1 METARLVRRRPPT
14 LWRRKVVA
22 RRTWLVL
29 ASSSSPRGDPSG
41 GRPASSPSLPWREG
55 FDEEEA
61 GNAGK
66 VGTNG
71 SRWSEERRS
80 DLIKRSRLFFSK
92 MKREAEEEEEEENV
106 TKKLV
111 GGLSGT
117 VAVVGVMVSLIT
129 AVCNV
134 WARPLVNRA
143 ILPVV
148 CEQLSVATGRE
159 VNVEEITWIQPLG
172 LLGLTSFV
180 TAGAIEIG
188 PQNNLTQ
195 VTNENGVE
203 EQVPGEQSSLYC
215 EEVKLGVRFL
225 QSIMRWQCLL
235 DIKVNSAFAKV
246 AQGENLSWFGYP
258 LDTVPTSRNF
268 LPGLNE
274 VKVLNRLSNTNSEIQ
289 SSIADELLDEKV
301 SQLDPSESELIAKA
315 AAYILSRQFSPPPIT
330 LSRLSVKNC
339 SADIQIAGEEGQRKL
354 RDLSGQVNVGR
365 DYNTFDIS
373 AAATTV
379 ERPTSA
385 EKCTMGWQTDAPKR
399 NLRGLSF
406 PGTGT
411 EGAIKDVL
419 SQGEGKAAYVSVGST
434 PKSAADRAAS
444 MVMDKG
450 GAAQSSAGSAA
461 GASNQQTAAA
471 RQATSSASPKLAKGK
486 NNMYRSLFKKKG
498 PSTGRIECVVKGRHM
513 ADPDTTSQVD
523 LFLKGK
529 DFDAPLVERVFDFPL
544 DIAKG
549 TLNGEIRLKFHDTK
563 SWTQYPDFT
572 GRINCEK
579 AAFHIW
585 DAPDDFE
592 DVNMDLIFENDRMHF
607 HNATGRYGAIPVSAV
622 GDMSLDPNG
631 DIRIVAHCDGVEV
644 NALRETLAAKPLPY
658 SAAGTISGTLHVT
671 GDSENPVYTG
681 TAVAVR
687 PKEPGKGEKRQVPPQ
702 TVAQATLG
710 ETGGV
715 GAYDKV
721 PFESASSVFTFDT
734 KSQKLYLHH
743 FNAETVGG
751 GQVTGS
757 GRVWCEPGKEEH
769 PDSLEFRFKGKDLP
783 ADQILKKYVPNGIQ
797 VPTALV
803 VGPTMVE
810 GTIKGAQLSP
820 RVQVSWNAPEAEAS
834 GSVEITR
841 PAAYIELHAP
851 SIDAEAVLNTKYQ
864 PKEVILA
871 AVTQDEATAA
881 SRPVVEG
888 AQLKCK
894 LQGLDIMPLV
904 NDSYVIDRMTSSQPI
919 RLKLSGKTHFHGEL
933 VKDRDSDTSNFQ
945 NLVGEI
951 AMEGL
956 TLNHLSVA
964 RQMTGDVTVG
974 KEGLKVQAR
983 GLRPDEGIDIDL
995 KLPAELRSVNET
1007 VAEKSKALPRKLSN
1021 EGLGTSPGLE
1031 KEADAAVLPEPSSN
1045 FQTMFSLRNRD
1056 LRLEMNMDTTAAKVD
1071 LRNLR
1076 LDELELASLR
1086 GTVDK
1091 AFIDLNFQEQT
1102 GRGNVSVTGPRFSG
1116 LQGESLGGSFRWE
1129 QDIIRLE
1136 RAIIQQ
1142 KRSRYELQGEYVL
1155 PTLKDTATLDMA
1167 TALSQMRNTNLTS
1180 TIAPRG
1186 GGRWRWQVSVPHAVI
1201 EEMLPA
1207 AQLLSRATSSYPID
1221 YSNAKG
1227 IFLEGVK
1234 SLRITAQQI
1243 GKQLEDSAKSALA
1256 SQNRSM
1262 EQKEDIGM
1270 PKTAKNGEGQQKW
1283 SKGLPWIGSKTASAK
1298 PSTKL
1303 GLQDLRGKW
1312 KGSMQA
1318 YGSTGG
1324 AVVGEFD
1331 MKGEDWEWGSYC
1343 MENVN
1348 AVGNYHPNE
1357 GLHFEKFQL
1366 DAGDARLRIVGNMLG
1381 PKQDAQFRLTDFPLS
1396 LLQSFFSVLP
1406 SNNITEQGMGS
1417 NLFKPSTGPGA
1428 LSGMANIP
1436 QGDDFISGNL
1446 YVNAALGGSAE
1457 APQGNVNFQVLG
1469 GALRNKK
1476 LARAEANAA
1485 ITSDQRFTF
1494 NIDLQPAGGP
1504 GHVKF
1509 MGSTPFEYSLSP
1521 KHLLD
1526 REDRHKPQ
1534 GAKANEDIEIDV
1546 AVKDSGMLLLSALLP
1561 QVNWQ
1566 MGSADIAMQARGTV
1580 SKPNLSGVAH
1590 VNRASISC
1598 PWLIRPLSSLG
1609 VTLRVEDNAL
1619 YVDAFDGRVGR
1630 KGFLR
1635 INGYLPMNSEAQA
1648 DADVS
1653 KGIIVDACGLELRVK
1668 NAFTGTFDGQF
1679 IVRGNIMQPEL
1690 SGKSQL
1696 SKGIVYLV
1704 PQGSSQADEPSE
1716 GMSTATVLKSLGVGS
1731 ETNFIDKSLKGKMS
1745 AVQTSKYVNKAVCNG
1760 FDIKLGP
1767 ELRAVYPFVLNFGIA
1782 GDVEINGV
1790 VDPEELSPSG
1800 IIRFDSGDVNL
1811 VATQL
1816 SLNPEYPNRAIF
1828 VPEHGM
1834 DPALDI
1840 SLVAPDLKAMIQ
1852 GRASAW
1858 QDNLILSVGS
1868 GTSETTERLEPSE
1881 IARIFEGQL
1890 TESLLEQD
1898 GRLAFSNLAASTIST
1913 LLPRIETQG
1922 QFGKARWR
1930 LVSAPSISGLL
1941 SLDPLTDPFKSL
1953 SNLTLGTEVEIQFGK
1968 SLQAL
1973 IARKVKESEMATHW
1987 TLLYQLNKQLRMRL
2001 NSSTA
2006 SGTRLLFEYS
2016 GEGTKLQKEDWGNR
2030 FP

>member
-1 METARLVRRRPPT
+1 MYEGGGTGEETEGGKEGEETEGGKEGEEGDLP
-14 LWRRKVVA
+14 RKVE
-22 RRTWLVL
+22 
-29 ASSSSPRGDPSG
+29 G
-41 GRPASSPSLPWREG
+41 GKFNW
-55 FDEEEA
+55 
-61 GNAGK
+61 
-66 VGTNG
+66 
-71 SRWSEERRS
+71 
-80 DLIKRSRLFFSK
+80 
-92 MKREAEEEEEEENV
+92 M
-106 TKKLV
+106 V
-111 GGLSGT
+111 GGLGGT
-117 VAVVGVMVSLIT
+117 LAVVGVTVSLFT
-129 AVCNV
+129 AVCNG

-148 CEQLSVATGRE
+148 CEQLSVATGRD

-172 LLGLTSFV
+172 LLGLCSLV
-180 TAGAIEIG
+180 TAGPIEIG
-188 PQNNLTQ
+188 PQNNLMTT
-195 VTNENGVE
+195 TNENGVE
-203 EQVPGEQSSLYC
+203 EQVAGEQSSLYC
-215 EEVKLGVRFL
+215 EEVKIGVRFL
-225 QSIMRWQCLL
+225 QSILRWQCLL

-246 AQGENLSWFGYP
+246 VQGENLSWFGYP
-258 LDTVPTSRNF
+258 LDTEPTSRNF
-268 LPGLNE
+268 LPGLNN
-274 VKVLNRLSNTNSEIQ
+274 VKVLNRLSNNTEIQ

-301 SQLDPSESELIAKA
+301 SALDPSESELIAKA

-339 SADIQIAGEEGQRKL
+339 NADIQIPGEEGVRKL
-354 RDLSGQVNVGR
+354 EDLSAQVNAGR
-365 DYNTFDIS
+365 DYNTFDIT

-379 ERPTSA
+379 ERSA
-385 EKCTMGWQTDAPKR
+385 AAGKCTMGWQTDAPRR
-399 NLRGLSF
+399 NMRGLTF
-406 PGTGT
+406 A
-411 EGAIKDVL
+411 EGSINDIL
-419 SQGEGKAAYVSVGST
+419 NQGDGKTSYVNMGST
-434 PKSAADRAAS
+434 PKPVLER
-444 MVMDKG
+444 G
-450 GAAQSSAGSAA
+450 GGVEK
-461 GASNQQTAAA
+461 GASAQASTAS
-471 RQATSSASPKLAKGK
+471 TSSVASQQSPTKGKGK

-498 PSTGRIECVVKGRHM
+498 PSKGRIECVIKGRNM
-513 ADPDTTSQVD
+513 SDPDTKKQMD
-523 LFLKGK
+523 ILLKGK
-529 DFDAPLVERVFDFPL
+529 DFHAPLLERVFDFPV
-544 DIAKG
+544 DINKG
-549 TLNGEIRLKFHDTK
+549 ILNGEVRLRFHDHK
-563 SWTQYPDFT
+563 SWTRYPDFT
-572 GRINCEK
+572 GRVNCNK
-579 AAFHIW
+579 ANFHIW

-592 DVNMDLIFENDRMHF
+592 DVNMDLLFENDRMHF
-607 HNATGRYGAIPVSAV
+607 HNATGYYGAIPVTAV
-622 GDMSLDPNG
+622 GDMSLDPDG
-631 DIRIVAHCDGVEV
+631 DIRIVAHSDGVEV

-671 GDSENPVYTG
+671 GQSERPVFSG
-681 TAVAVR
+681 TAVATY
-687 PKEPGKGEKRQVPPQ
+687 PKGDEPADSPR
-702 TVAQATLG
+702 TVAEEALR

-715 GAYDKV
+715 AAYDKV

-734 KSQKLYLHH
+734 KSQMLHLHH
-743 FNAETVGG
+743 FDAETVGG
-751 GQVTGS
+751 GKITGS
-757 GRVWCEPGKEEH
+757 GRVWCQPGKEEE

-783 ADQILKKYVPNGIQ
+783 ADQILKKYVPNNIQ
-797 VPTALV
+797 VPSALV
-803 VGPTMVE
+803 VGPTNVE
-810 GTIKGAQLSP
+810 GFIKGAQMSP
-820 RVQVSWNAPEAEAS
+820 TVKVSWNSPEAEAS
-834 GSVEITR
+834 GSVKITR
-841 PAAYIELHAP
+841 PAAYVELHAP
-851 SIDAEAVLNTKYQ
+851 SIDAEAVLDTKYQ

-881 SRPVVEG
+881 SKPVVEG
-888 AQLKCK
+888 AELKCK
-894 LQGLDIMPLV
+894 LNGLDIMPLV

-919 RLKLSGKTHFHGEL
+919 RLKLSGKTYFHGEL
-933 VKDRDSDTSNFQ
+933 VKDSESYSSTFQ

-964 RQMTGDVTVG
+964 RQMTGEVTVG
-974 KEGLKVQAR
+974 KTGLKVQAR

-995 KLPAELRSVNET
+995 KLPTELKTADEVVSTEPEQSSRRVSGENPQTDARET
-1007 VAEKSKALPRKLSN
+1007 
-1021 EGLGTSPGLE
+1021 
-1031 KEADAAVLPEPSSN
+1031 EADAVTEDSTT

-1056 LRLEMNMDTTAAKVD
+1056 VRLEMSMDSTATKVD

-1091 AFIDLNFQEQT
+1091 AFIDLNFKEQT

-1155 PTLKDTATLDMA
+1155 PTTKDKATLDMA
-1167 TALSQMRNTNLTS
+1167 TALSQMRNSNLS
-1180 TIAPRG
+1180 TISPR
-1186 GGRWRWQVSVPHAVI
+1186 GGRWRWQVSVPQAAI

-1234 SLRITAQQI
+1234 SLQITAQQI
-1243 GKQLEDSAKSALA
+1243 GKQLEDSAKSALE
-1256 SQNRSM
+1256 SQNRNV
-1262 EQKEDIGM
+1262 EQKESVEM
-1270 PKTAKNGEGQQKW
+1270 PKAAKNAEGKEKW
-1283 SKGLPWIGSKTASAK
+1283 PKGLPWIGSKTASSK

-1303 GLQDLRGKW
+1303 GLQDLKGKW
-1312 KGSMQA
+1312 KGTMQA

-1396 LLQSFFSVLP
+1396 LLQSLFNVLP
-1406 SNNITEQGMGS
+1406 SNSVTEQGMGS
-1417 NLFKPSTGPGA
+1417 NLFKPTMGPGG

-1457 APQGNVNFQVLG
+1457 APQGNVNFQVLD

-1494 NIDLQPAGGP
+1494 NINLQPAGGP
-1504 GHVKF
+1504 GHVKL

-1521 KHLLD
+1521 QHLLEGENQQPSLGPKD
-1526 REDRHKPQ
+1526 
-1534 GAKANEDIEIDV
+1534 NENIEVDV

-1566 MGSADIAMQARGTV
+1566 MGSADIAMQVRGTV

-1598 PWLIRPLSSLG
+1598 PWLSRPLSSLG
-1609 VTLRVEDNAL
+1609 VTVRVQDNAL
-1619 YVDAFDGRVGR
+1619 FVDAFDGKVGR

-1635 INGYLPMNSEAQA
+1635 INGFLPMSSGGGGVEG
-1648 DADVS
+1648 S
-1653 KGIIVDACGLELRVK
+1653 KGVIVDACGLELRVK

-1679 IVRGNIMQPEL
+1679 VVRGSLKQPEL
-1690 SGKSQL
+1690 SGNSQF

-1704 PQGSSQADEPSE
+1704 PQGVSQADEPRE

-1731 ETNFIDKSLKGKMS
+1731 ESNLIDKSVKGKMS
-1745 AVQTSKYVNKAVCNG
+1745 AVQTSVVNKAVCKG
-1760 FDIKLGP
+1760 LDIKLGP
-1767 ELRAVYPFVLNFGIA
+1767 DLRAVYPFVLNFGIA
-1782 GDVEINGV
+1782 GDIEINGV

-1816 SLNPEYPNRAIF
+1816 SLNPEYPNRAVF
-1828 VPEHGM
+1828 VPEHGL
-1834 DPALDI
+1834 DPTLDI

-1852 GRASAW
+1852 GRASSW

-1868 GTSETTERLEPSE
+1868 GTSETTERLEPTE

>member
-1 METARLVRRRPPT
+1 MR
-14 LWRRKVVA
+14 
-22 RRTWLVL
+22 
-29 ASSSSPRGDPSG
+29 ASSSSSRGGGGERGESWDETYSG
-41 GRPASSPSLPWREG
+41 LPSLPLRDYGGKNGNGNGNGNGTSGEG
-55 FDEEEA
+55 AQQERRGDIRKA
-61 GNAGK
+61 IR
-66 VGTNG
+66 GTRRFFTKMYEG
-71 SRWSEERRS
+71 DEERRAT
-80 DLIKRSRLFFSK
+80 
-92 MKREAEEEEEEENV
+92 EAETGTSSEAEADLP
-106 TKKLV
+106 KRLV
-111 GGLSGT
+111 GGISGT
-117 VAVVGVMVSLIT
+117 VAVVGVMVSLAT

-159 VNVEEITWIQPLG
+159 VNVEEIKWLQPLG
-172 LLGLTSFV
+172 LLGLTSLV
-180 TAGAIEIG
+180 TAGPIEIG
-188 PQNNLTQ
+188 PQNNLAT
-195 VTNENGVE
+195 TKNEDGIE
-203 EQVPGEQSSLYC
+203 EQVQGEQSSLYC

-225 QSIMRWQCLL
+225 QSILRWQCLL
-235 DIKVNSAFAKV
+235 DIKVDTAYGKV
-246 AQGENLSWFGYP
+246 VQGENLSWFGYP

-268 LPGLNE
+268 LPGLSD
-274 VKVLNRLSNTNSEIQ
+274 VKVLNRLSGGTGAGPEEVR

-330 LSRLSVKNC
+330 LSRVSVKNF
-339 SADIQIAGEEGQRKL
+339 SADIQIAGEDGLRKL
-354 RDLSGQVNVGR
+354 EDLSAQVNVGR
-365 DYNTFDIS
+365 DYNTFDVTVS
-373 AAATTV
+373 ATTV
-379 ERPTSA
+379 ERPASA
-385 EKCTMGWQTDAPKR
+385 RKCTMGWQTDAPKR
-399 NLRGLSF
+399 NFRGMTF
-406 PGTGT
+406 AQGG
-411 EGAIKDVL
+411 IKDVL
-419 SQGEGKAAYVSVGST
+419 SQGEGKPGGYVSMAST
-434 PKSAADRAAS
+434 PKSTVERGAAIEKGASVQASSSAAS
-444 MVMDKG
+444 
-450 GAAQSSAGSAA
+450 SAA
-461 GASNQQTAAA
+461 GQQVAQQ
-471 RQATSSASPKLAKGK
+471 RQAPVGTGKPKGK

-498 PSTGRIECVVKGRHM
+498 PSKGRVEAVIKGRHM
-513 ADPDTTSQVD
+513 NDPDTRSQLDV
-523 LFLKGK
+523 LLKGK
-529 DFDAPLVERVFDFPL
+529 DFHAPLVERVFDMPI
-544 DIAKG
+544 DINKG
-549 TLNGEIRLKFHDTK
+549 ILNGEVMLRFHDEK
-563 SWTQYPDFT
+563 SWTRYPDFS
-572 GRINCEK
+572 GRINCK
-579 AAFHIW
+579 KGSFHIW

-592 DVNMDLIFENDRMHF
+592 EVDMDLLFENDRMHF
-607 HNATGRYGAIPVSAV
+607 HSATGYYGAVPVSAV

-671 GDSENPVYTG
+671 GESERPVYTG
-681 TAVAVR
+681 TAVATY
-687 PKEPGKGEKRQVPPQ
+687 PKEERSADAPR
-702 TVAQATLG
+702 TVAQETLE

-721 PFESASSVFTFDT
+721 PFKSASGVFTFDT
-734 KSQKLYLHH
+734 KSQKLHMHH

-751 GQVTGS
+751 GEITGS
-757 GRVWCEPGKEEH
+757 GRVWCEPGREED
-769 PDSLEFRFKGKDLP
+769 PDSMEWHFQGKDLP
-783 ADQILKKYVPNGIQ
+783 ADQILKKYVPSTIQ
-797 VPTALV
+797 VPSALV

-810 GTIKGAQLSP
+810 GSIKGAQLCP
-820 RVQVSWNAPEAEAS
+820 TVQVSWNSPEAEAS
-834 GSVEITR
+834 GSIKITR
-841 PAAYIELHAP
+841 PAAYVELHAP

-864 PKEVILA
+864 PKEIILA
-871 AVTQDEATAA
+871 AVTQEEATLA
-881 SRPVVEG
+881 SKPVVEG
-888 AQLKCK
+888 AELDCK
-894 LQGLDIMPLV
+894 LNGLDIMPLV

-933 VKDRDSDTSNFQ
+933 VKGSKSDSSDFQ

-951 AMEGL
+951 AVEGL

-974 KEGLKVQAR
+974 KTGLKVQAR
-983 GLRPDEGIDIDL
+983 GLRPDEGIDVDI
-995 KLPAELRSVNET
+995 KLPTETTPLEEVEATDAELALRKTLANESSGPA
-1007 VAEKSKALPRKLSN
+1007 VAEE
-1021 EGLGTSPGLE
+1021 EGVESPGG
-1031 KEADAAVLPEPSSN
+1031 SSN

-1056 LRLEMNMDTTAAKVD
+1056 VRLEMSMDATAAKVD

-1102 GRGNVSVTGPRFSG
+1102 GRGNVFVTGPRFSG

-1155 PTLKDTATLDMA
+1155 PTTNEKATLDMA
-1167 TALSQMRNTNLTS
+1167 TALSQMRNTNLS
-1180 TIAPRG
+1180 AINSPR

-1234 SLRITAQQI
+1234 SLQITAQQI
-1243 GKQLEDSAKSALA
+1243 SKQLEDSAKSALT
-1256 SQNRSM
+1256 SQNRGM
-1262 EQKEDIGM
+1262 EQKEEIAI
-1270 PKTAKNGEGQQKW
+1270 PKAAKNGEGKDKW
-1283 SKGLPWIGSKTASAK
+1283 SKGLPWIGNKTASSK

-1303 GLQDLRGKW
+1303 GLQDLKGKW
-1312 KGSMQA
+1312 KGTMQA

-1324 AVVGEFD
+1324 AVVGEFE

-1381 PKQDAQFRLTDFPLS
+1381 PKQDAQFRLSDFPLS
-1396 LLQSFFSVLP
+1396 LLQSFFNVLP
-1406 SNNITEQGMGS
+1406 SNSITEQGMGS
-1417 NLFKPSTGPGA
+1417 NLFKPNTAPGG
-1428 LSGMANIP
+1428 LPGMASIP

-1457 APQGNVNFQVLG
+1457 APQGNVNFQVLDG
-1469 GALRNKK
+1469 SLRNKK

-1485 ITSDQRFTF
+1485 VTSDQRFTF
-1494 NIDLQPAGGP
+1494 NINLQPAGGP
-1504 GHVKF
+1504 GHVKL
-1509 MGSTPFEYSLSP
+1509 MGSTPFKYSLSP
-1521 KHLLD
+1521 KYLLEG
-1526 REDRHKPQ
+1526 EDQ
-1534 GAKANEDIEIDV
+1534 SKAAGSKGNDNIEVDV

-1566 MGSADIAMQARGTV
+1566 MGSADIAMQVRGTA

-1609 VTLRVEDNAL
+1609 VTVRVQDNAL
-1619 YVDAFDGRVGR
+1619 YVDAFDGKVGR

-1635 INGYLPMNSEAQA
+1635 INGFLPMSS
-1648 DADVS
+1648 DVEETDVR
-1653 KGIIVDACGLELRVK
+1653 KGIIVDACGLELRMK

-1679 IVRGNIMQPEL
+1679 IVRGNLKQPEL
-1690 SGKSQL
+1690 SGNSQF
-1696 SKGIVYLV
+1696 SKGNIYLV
-1704 PQGSSQADEPSE
+1704 PQGTNQTDEPRE

-1731 ETNFIDKSLKGKMS
+1731 ESNLIDKNLKGKMNS
-1745 AVQTSKYVNKAVCNG
+1745 MQTSVVNKAVCKG

-1767 ELRAVYPFVLNFGIA
+1767 DLRAVYPFVLNFGIA
-1782 GDVEINGV
+1782 GDIEINGV

-1828 VPEHGM
+1828 VPEHGL
-1834 DPALDI
+1834 DPTLDV

-1852 GRASAW
+1852 GRASSW

-1973 IARKVKESEMATHW
+1973 IARKAKESEMATHW
-1987 TLLYQLNKQLRMRL
+1987 TLLYQLNRQLRMRL
-2001 NSSTA
+2001 NSSTS
-2006 SGTRLLFEYS
+2006 SGTKLLFEFS